1 MLWGETERLL
11 LYIPD
16 IDRDID
22 AHAEMMKEEEVG
34 RWLPKGAPYTR
45 EETEKLIRHFMNHWQ
60 EHGYGAWAVY
70 SKQTHQFLGHCGL
83 NIVKDM
89 EKTEVLYAFTRQ
101 ARGMGYCT
109 EASAAAIDWAFST
122 LDLDIVIGLAKRG
135 NKPSTAVMRRIGM
148 TYKASLEWRGMDID
162 QYEISRMAYRKQ

>member
-1 MLWGETERLL
+1 MLWGETDRLL

-16 IDRDID
+16 IERDLD

-34 RWLPKGAPYTR
+34 RWLPKGAAYTR

-70 SKQTHQFLGHCGL
+70 SKETGRFLGHCGL

-89 EKTEVLYAFTRQ
+89 EKTEVLYAFARE
-101 ARGMGYCT
+101 ARGKGYCT
-109 EASAAAIDWAFST
+109 EAAAASVDWAFGALG
-122 LDLDIVIGLAKRG
+122 LDSVIGLAKQG
-135 NKPSTAVMRRIGM
+135 NGPSTAVMKRLGM
-148 TYKASLEWRGMDID
+148 KLKANQQWRGMDIVR
-162 QYEISRMAYRKQ
+162 YEISRTAYRPK